1 MAGAIAGRRLPE
13 YTVTVWNATAAR
25 SNGDRMPTK
34 QNPLKLNPLQLR
46 TLTLLQAMVR
56 APGGAEAG
64 PGPGEATIERFPP
77 AHGDHFHL
85 GDAVVR
91 GSDATGL
98 FNEKVWNALTRKGVA
113 RGDWPHRITLT
124 SEGLTYDTGMANEIL
139 HQSGH

>member
-1 MAGAIAGRRLPE
+1 MGNGMAP
-13 YTVTVWNATAAR
+13 
-25 SNGDRMPTK
+25 K

-46 TLTLLQAMVR
+46 TLVLLQAMTRVQ
-56 APGGAEAG
+56 GGAVAG
-64 PGPGEATIERFPP
+64 PGPGEATIQHFPP

-113 RGDWPHRITLT
+113 RGDWPHSITLT
-124 SEGLTYDTGMANEIL
+124 SEGLNYDTGVADEIL
-139 HQSGH
+139 HRSNH